1 MNSVRTPKPTVL
13 HHTGSLQDGTPFKIS
28 LPATSTYILYGSV
41 RLADSPQSPVSVSI
55 GSAIWSEQKSTI
67 PFQAIS
73 RGPTS
78 LLVTGFT
85 GAATYTYTAVPLR

>member
-1 MNSVRTPKPTVL
+1 MNSVRSTKPAVL
-13 HHTGSLQDGTPFKIS
+13 HNTGSLQDGLPFKIS
-28 LPATSTYILYGSV
+28 LPAPYILYGTI
-41 RLADSPQSPVSVSI
+41 RLGETPAGPVSISI

-85 GAATYTYTAVPLR
+85 GDATYTYTAVPLR

>member
-1 MNSVRTPKPTVL
+1 MNSVRGSKSTVL
-13 HHTGSLQDGTPFKIS
+13 HHTGSLQEGTPFKIS
-28 LPATSTYILYGSV
+28 LPTATTYVLYGSV
-41 RLADSPQSPVSVSI
+41 RLADSPQNPVSISI

-67 PFQAIS
+67 PFQAIC